1 MKKSII
7 ALSVLSVLSINLANA
22 ASSIERQVKE
32 NKGDIDFIY
41 EVTHRQD
48 KDIMKLEYEA
58 TQSRNDINQ
67 INGNFDAM
75 ADVVE
80 SHQESLIN
88 LESVTNSLHRSGE
101 MEAARLEKRI
111 DEVASNSYDDAQLR
125 ADGREFVNSRLQSL
139 DSSVQTRMQDLSAD
153 VDTRLNSAY
162 TSGADEAARLDERID
177 SINTDKF
184 DDAQLRAD
192 GREFVNSRLQS
203 LDSSVQTRM
212 QDLSADVDTR
222 LNSAY
227 TSGAD
232 EAARLDKRID
242 DIAFDDSALRK
253 DGVQAL
259 NSMTKAGFNEA
270 ARLDKRI
277 DDIAF
282 DDSALRKDGV
292 QALNSMAKAGFNEAA
307 RLDKRI
313 DDISFDDSVLRKDG
327 VQALNSMTKAGF
339 NEAARLDKRIDDIAF
354 DDSALRK
361 DGVQALNSMAK
372 AGFNEA
378 ARLDKRIDD
387 IAFDD
392 SALRKDGVQAL
403 KSMAKAGFNEAAR
416 LDKRIDDI
424 AFDDSALRKDG
435 AHALNSMAR
444 AGINEAARL
453 DKRIDRINRDGYDD
467 TQLRREA
474 SEYAAHVNKDVDNLF
489 KGVSQNFHAITD
501 LKLEHEVLADKGEV
515 AYNSLRAEGA
525 REVAKLESVANGVQR
540 TGEIERVKMNNSIR
554 KDAEQALNSM
564 TKAGF
569 NEAARLDKRIDNISF
584 DDSALRKDAEQ
595 ALSGLSKGVDSRMN
609 HLANSGAD
617 EAARLNKRIDDISFD
632 DSALRK
638 DAEQALSGLSKGVD
652 SRMSHLANSGADEA
666 ARLDKRIDEVAEK
679 GYDDSQIRKDG
690 QVAYDDALAK
700 GEGAYKDLAAKGQD
714 YVDTKFQNLDGD
726 FKEAQQAMVV
736 VQKQTRQNHEHIG
749 ENRQRIADVAAEV
762 EAAKNSGGTVI
773 TDDDLKAARAEA
785 NQIAN
790 NAANKAIEDAVSNVE
805 IDADTAKAV
814 EAEVAKVAEKAIAE
828 AVSKVD
834 TDAALKEFFDTLS
847 KQDRAIR
854 GDGAAQVARLDGR
867 IDANTKAIEE
877 NSKKIEALENRIDGF
892 QDYMNEN
899 AAMTNALSGLPQPY
913 GVGKVQVGVG
923 LGFASDKKA
932 VAIGMGYRA
941 TDAVVIRAG
950 ISKSAGS
957 RGDVQGNL
965 AVGYEF

>member
-7 ALSVLSVLSINLANA
+7 ALSVLSVLSINFANA
-22 ASSIERQVKE
+22 ASSIEHQVKE
-32 NKGDIDFIY
+32 NKADIDFIY
-41 EVTHRQD
+41 DVTHRQD
-48 KDIMKLEYEA
+48 QDIMKLEYEA

-67 INGNFDAM
+67 INSNFEAM
-75 ADVVE
+75 SDIVE

-88 LESVTNSLHRSGE
+88 LESVTNNLHKSGE

-111 DEVASNSYDDAQLR
+111 DEVASNGYDDAELR
-125 ADGREFVNSRLQSL
+125 SEGREFVNTRLQSL
-139 DSSVQTRMQDLSAD
+139 DSSVQSRMQDLS
-153 VDTRLNSAY
+153 T
-162 TSGADEAARLDERID
+162 
-177 SINTDKF
+177 
-184 DDAQLRAD
+184 
-192 GREFVNSRLQS
+192 
-203 LDSSVQTRM
+203 
-212 QDLSADVDTR
+212 DVDTR

-242 DIAFDDSALRK
+242 AINTDKFDDAELRSEGREFVNTRLQSL
-253 DGVQAL
+253 DSSVQSRMQDLSTDVDARL
-259 NSMTKAGFNEA
+259 NSAYTSGADEA

-277 DDIAF
+277 DAINTDKF
-282 DDSALRKDGV
+282 DDAELRSEGREFVNTRLQSLDSSV
-292 QALNSMAKAGFNEAA
+292 QSRMQDLSTDVDARLNSAYT
-307 RLDKRI
+307 
-313 DDISFDDSVLRKDG
+313 S
-327 VQALNSMTKAGF
+327 
-339 NEAARLDKRIDDIAF
+339 
-354 DDSALRK
+354 
-361 DGVQALNSMAK
+361 
-372 AGFNEA
+372 
-378 ARLDKRIDD
+378 
-387 IAFDD
+387 
-392 SALRKDGVQAL
+392 
-403 KSMAKAGFNEAAR
+403 
-416 LDKRIDDI
+416 
-424 AFDDSALRKDG
+424 G
-435 AHALNSMAR
+435 AD
-444 AGINEAARL
+444 EAARL

-474 SEYAAHVNKDVDNLF
+474 SEYAAHVDKDVDNLF

-501 LKLEHEVLADKGEV
+501 LKLEHEVLADKGKV
-515 AYNSLRAEGA
+515 AYDSLRADGE
-525 REVAKLESVANGVQR
+525 REVAKLESVVNGAQR
-540 TGEIERVKMNNSIR
+540 TGEIERARMNNAI
-554 KDAEQALNSM
+554 
-564 TKAGF
+564 
-569 NEAARLDKRIDNISF
+569 
-584 DDSALRKDAEQ
+584 RKDAEQ

-617 EAARLNKRIDDISFD
+617 EAARLDKRIDDISFD
-632 DSALRK
+632 DSTIRK

-652 SRMSHLANSGADEA
+652 SRMNHLANSGADEA

-679 GYDDSQIRKDG
+679 GYDDSQIREDG
-690 QVAYDDALAK
+690 QAAYEDALAK
-700 GEGAYKDLAAKGQD
+700 GEHAYKDLAEKGQE
-714 YVDTKFQNLDGD
+714 YVDGKFNKLDVD
-726 FKEAQQAMVV
+726 FKETQQAMVV
-736 VQKQTRQNHEHIG
+736 VQNQARQNYEHIG
-749 ENRQRIADVAAEV
+749 ENRQRIADNAAAIE
-762 EAAKNSGGTVI
+762 EAKNSGGAAI
-773 TDDDLKAARAEA
+773 TDADLKAARAEA
-785 NQIAN
+785 KQIAN

-814 EAEVAKVAEKAIAE
+814 EAEVAKVAEKVIAD

-834 TDAALKEFFDTLS
+834 TDAALKEFFDTLN

-877 NSKKIEALENRIDGF
+877 NTKKIEALENRIDGF

-957 RGDVQGNL
+957 RGDVQGNV